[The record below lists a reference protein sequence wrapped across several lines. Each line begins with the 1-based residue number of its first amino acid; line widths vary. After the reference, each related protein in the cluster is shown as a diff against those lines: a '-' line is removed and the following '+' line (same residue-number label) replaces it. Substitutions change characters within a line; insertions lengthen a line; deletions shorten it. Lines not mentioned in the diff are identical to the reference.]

1 MTGLPGAAVLSTSVE
16 AAGDELWIFILLF
29 LFVELV
35 AAAEV
40 AWMTG
45 SVQMLYS

>member
-35 AAAEV
+35 AAAKSSFLHQLVV
-40 AWMTG
+40 AG
-45 SVQMLYS
+45 